1 MIHHDR
7 HEKLASQLQGLKSI
21 PHGTL
26 PSRHLVRH
34 FVHSTLSLM
43 FPQFKEEEGLRVS
56 SLPLSLAGLEIQLGE
71 LLTPF
76 GDRLPRPF
84 PSLIEDFMPS
94 LPDIFSRMLRDAEA
108 IFVGDP
114 AAKSLEEVIVAYPG
128 FYAIAVYRIAHRF
141 YDLQVPVF
149 PRLLTELAHQYTG
162 IDIHPGAEIG
172 DSFCIDHGTGVVI
185 GETTVIGNNVK
196 LYQGVTLGA
205 LSLQKD
211 VHGRVIRTTKRHPTV
226 ENGVTIYAN
235 ATVLGGQTV
244 IGEESVV
251 GGSVFIT
258 KSVPKRSRVGVK
270 TPELRVIDAGT
281 TGSDEFPLE
290 FEI

>member
-1 MIHHDR
+1 MIHHGR
-7 HEKLASQLQGLKSI
+7 HEELARQLQGLNSI

-43 FPQFKEEEGLRVS
+43 FPQFKEEDGMRVS

-71 LLTPF
+71 ILTPF
-76 GDRLPRPF
+76 GERLPRPF

-94 LPDIFSRMLRDAEA
+94 LPDIFSRMLKDAEA
-108 IFVGDP
+108 IFAGDP
-114 AAKSLEEVIVAYPG
+114 AATSLEEVIVAYPG

-185 GETTVIGNNVK
+185 GETTDIGNKVK

-205 LSLQKD
+205 LSVQKD
-211 VHGRVIRTTKRHPTV
+211 LASRKRHPTIEDRV
-226 ENGVTIYAN
+226 VVYSN
-235 ATVLGGQTV
+235 ATILGGNTV
-244 IGEESVV
+244 IGHDSVV
-251 GGSVFIT
+251 GGNVWLT
-258 KSVPKRSRVGVK
+258 TSVPPFSTVYHKSEISMRNH
-270 TPELRVIDAGT
+270 
-281 TGSDEFPLE
+281 DES
-290 FEI
+290 

>member
-1 MIHHDR
+1 MIHHHR
-7 HEKLASQLQGLKSI
+7 HEELARQLQELKSI
-21 PHGTL
+21 PHGTM
-26 PSRHLVRH
+26 PSRHSVRH

-71 LLTPF
+71 ILTPF
-76 GDRLPRPF
+76 GERLPRPF

-94 LPDIFSRMLRDAEA
+94 LPDIFSKMLRDAEA
-108 IFVGDP
+108 IFTGDP
-114 AAKSLEEVIVAYPG
+114 AATSLEEVIVAYPG

-172 DSFCIDHGTGVVI
+172 DSFCIDHGTGVVV

-205 LSLQKD
+205 LSVQKD
-211 VHGRVIRTTKRHPTV
+211 LASRKRHPTIEDRV
-226 ENGVTIYAN
+226 VVYSN
-235 ATVLGGQTV
+235 ATILGGNTV
-244 IGEESVV
+244 IGHDSVV
-251 GGSVFIT
+251 GGNVWLT
-258 KSVPKRSRVGVK
+258 TSVPPFSTVYHKSEISMRNH
-270 TPELRVIDAGT
+270 
-281 TGSDEFPLE
+281 DES
-290 FEI
+290 

>member
-1 MIHHDR
+1 MIHHGR
-7 HEKLASQLQGLKSI
+7 HEDLAKRLQELKSI

-43 FPQFKEEEGLRVS
+43 FPQFKEEDGMRVS

-71 LLTPF
+71 ILTPF
-76 GDRLPRPF
+76 GSGLPRPF

-94 LPDIFSRMLRDAEA
+94 LPEIFSKMLKDAEA
-108 IFVGDP
+108 IFSGDP
-114 AAKSLEEVIVAYPG
+114 AATSLEEVIVAYPG
-128 FYAIAVYRIAHRF
+128 FYAIAVYRVAHRF
-141 YDLQVPVF
+141 YDLHVPVF

-172 DSFCIDHGTGVVI
+172 DSFCIDHGTGVVV

-205 LSLQKD
+205 LSVQKNLAS
-211 VHGRVIRTTKRHPTV
+211 RKRHPTIEDRV
-226 ENGVTIYAN
+226 VVYSN
-235 ATVLGGQTV
+235 ATILGGDTV
-244 IGEESVV
+244 IGHDSVV
-251 GGSVFIT
+251 GGNVWLT
-258 KSVPKRSRVGVK
+258 TSVPPFSTVYHKS
-270 TPELRVIDAGT
+270 EISLRND
-281 TGSDEFPLE
+281 DES
-290 FEI
+290 

>member
-1 MIHHDR
+1 MIHHGR
-7 HEKLASQLQGLKSI
+7 HEELARQLQGLNSI

-94 LPDIFSRMLRDAEA
+94 LPDIFSKMLKDAEA
-108 IFVGDP
+108 IFAGDP
-114 AAKSLEEVIVAYPG
+114 AATSLEEVIVAYPG

-185 GETTVIGNNVK
+185 GETTDIGNNVK

-205 LSLQKD
+205 LSVQKD
-211 VHGRVIRTTKRHPTV
+211 QASRKRHPTIEDRV
-226 ENGVTIYAN
+226 VVYSN
-235 ATVLGGQTV
+235 ATILGGNTV
-244 IGEESVV
+244 IGHDSVV
-251 GGSVFIT
+251 GGNVWLT
-258 KSVPKRSRVGVK
+258 TSVPPFSTVYHKS
-270 TPELRVIDAGT
+270 EISLRND
-281 TGSDEFPLE
+281 DES
-290 FEI
+290 

>member
-205 LSLQKD
+205 LSVQKD
-211 VHGRVIRTTKRHPTV
+211 LASKKRHPTIEDRV
-226 ENGVTIYAN
+226 VVYSN
-235 ATVLGGQTV
+235 ATILGGNTV
-244 IGEESVV
+244 IGHDSVV
-251 GGSVFIT
+251 GGNVWLT
-258 KSVPKRSRVGVK
+258 VSVPPFSTVYHKSEISMRNH
-270 TPELRVIDAGT
+270 
-281 TGSDEFPLE
+281 DEG
-290 FEI
+290 